1 MRGGPVTCL
10 VVEGQDVWIAGPA
23 TTGDA
28 GAFIYLR
35 DEGSPGKNDQAVTF
49 IQDVE
54 LGQPFEE
61 LQGWCEDQNT
71 DVDRYAL
78 DSGNVVIHAS
88 D

>member
-1 MRGGPVTCL
+1 VTCL
-10 VVEGQDVWIAGPA
+10 VVDGQDVWIAGPA

-35 DEGSPGKNDQAVTF
+35 DEGSPGADDEAVTF
-49 IQDVE
+49 IQDVD
-54 LGQPFEE
+54 LGQSFEE
-61 LQGWCEDQNT
+61 LLGWCEDKAT
-71 DVDRYAL
+71 HVDRYPL